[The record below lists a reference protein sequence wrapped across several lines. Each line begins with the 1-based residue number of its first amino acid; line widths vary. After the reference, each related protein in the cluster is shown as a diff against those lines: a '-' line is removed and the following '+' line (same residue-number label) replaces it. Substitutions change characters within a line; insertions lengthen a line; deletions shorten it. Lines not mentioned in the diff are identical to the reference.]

1 MKKAA
6 TETTCEIV
14 QIFDLWKERFQSS
27 YYNIFTELKLKNKK
41 KLLEGLKS
49 KFEVAQEIISE
60 PEDTVIEIMQAK
72 DQRENRIKKKEQSLR
87 EMCGT
92 SLSLPIYV

>member
-1 MKKAA
+1 M
-6 TETTCEIV
+6 
-14 QIFDLWKERFQSS
+14 
-27 YYNIFTELKLKNKK
+27 
-41 KLLEGLKS
+41 
-49 KFEVAQEIISE
+49 AQERISE